1 MIHSILII
9 GQSNM
14 AGRGISSE
22 VAPINNMGGKIK
34 VLRNGRW
41 FNAYRPVNPD
51 RATAGVCLAESF
63 AVEYAKAHEGAEVGI
78 IPCADGGT
86 SLSQWQRGGL
96 LFDNAVNMARL
107 AIRTS
112 NLVAILWHQGEADC
126 GESKNAHYLER
137 LSATMSSLREALGAE
152 DIPLIVGGLGDF
164 LKDREESPSLK
175 SYPKINEQ
183 LLQFAATT
191 HRTAYASAE
200 GLLSNPDNLH
210 FCAEALLEFG
220 RRYYAAFS
228 EIEDKSRAFEEK
240 SDMDSAIRSEM
251 ELL

>member
-14 AGRGISSE
+14 AGRGKSAE
-22 VAPINNMGGKIK
+22 VAPINNMGGRIK

-41 FNAYRPVNPD
+41 FNAYRPINPD
-51 RATAGVCLAESF
+51 RVMSGVCLAESF
-63 AVEYAKAHEGAEVGI
+63 AIEYAKAHEGVEVGI

-86 SLSQWQRGGL
+86 SLSQWQEGGL

-107 AIRTS
+107 ALRTS

-126 GESKNAHYLER
+126 GESKNKDYFER
-137 LSATMSSLREALGAE
+137 LCVTMSALRHAIGAE
-152 DIPLIVGGLGDF
+152 DIPVIVGGLGDF

-175 SYPKINEQ
+175 NYPVINEQ
-183 LLQFAATT
+183 LQRFAREATPS
-191 HRTAYASAE
+191 AYASAE
-200 GLLSNPDNLH
+200 GLPGNPDNLH

-220 RRYYAAFS
+220 RRYYAAFDS
-228 EIEDKSRAFEEK
+228 VEDKGRVFEEK
-240 SDMDSAIRSEM
+240 SQMDSAIRSDM